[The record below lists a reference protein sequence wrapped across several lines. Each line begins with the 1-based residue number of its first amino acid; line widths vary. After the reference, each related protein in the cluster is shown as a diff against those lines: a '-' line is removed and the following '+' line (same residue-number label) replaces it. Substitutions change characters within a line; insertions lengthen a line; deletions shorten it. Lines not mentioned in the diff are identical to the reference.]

1 MIEIQLAG
9 AGAGKTY
16 GMAEK
21 ILHQFD
27 PKSHKL
33 IYAITYTNKAAENIA
48 EAIIE
53 QRGYLPET
61 IKVCTVHTFLLNEV
75 IYPYSPVM
83 LDQVYTTS
91 SRCPLSFGSRDG
103 ETKTRHQ
110 LQRERAS
117 IIGRLKAKQVVHVEE
132 VYAVA
137 RKILDLNHSANRTRA
152 KAAKVTYIHDILKA
166 SIDKIFLDE
175 AQDLDQIALQAID
188 AIGKHAV
195 DIYMVG
201 DPKQA
206 IKFPDAFPEYV
217 AVNENEDHVNVLPNN
232 NESRRVPQRIL
243 NISNLFCPAGQEQT
257 SLSNVEGGLHYVL
270 SSDDGYDEFLNSH
283 IDSDSL
289 VSIFRREGNYSTKDS
304 ESLPYLHPDI
314 NELLI
319 QYNPKIDDGLVLGAA
334 IHWLNENIGTNTDNQ
349 VSSDFLAKFKIP
361 YSGQSYAQIQ
371 SSISDFKS
379 TNANNAQYH
388 ISSIDRTKGLEAE
401 SCVII
406 LNKAIYKFLV
416 RDRIRAA
423 DRHNTTWNKVYVALT
438 RSLSDVILVVDE
450 QVCNDRPLDQI
461 TSKLEDLGFSRLDLN
476 TEQETQELEEA

>member
-16 GMAEK
+16 GLAEK

-27 PKSHKL
+27 PKSHKH
-33 IYAITYTNKAAENIA
+33 IYAITYTNKATENIA
-48 EAIIE
+48 EAIID
-53 QRGYLPET
+53 QLGYLPET
-61 IKVCTVHTFLLNEV
+61 IKVSTVHTFFLNEI
-75 IYPYSPVM
+75 IYPYSPVI

-91 SRCPLSFGSRDG
+91 SRCSLSFGSRNG
-103 ETKTRHQ
+103 ETKTPHQ

-117 IIGRLKAKQVVHVEE
+117 IIAMLKAKQVVHVEE
-132 VYAVA
+132 VYTVT

-152 KAAKVTYIHDILKA
+152 KKNKIAYIHDILKS

-175 AQDLDQIALQAID
+175 AQDLDQIALQAVD
-188 AIGKHAV
+188 AIGRHAV
-195 DIYMVG
+195 DIFMVG

-206 IKFPDAFPEYV
+206 IKFPDSFREYV
-217 AVNENEDHVNVLPNN
+217 AVNKNEDHVNVLPNN

-257 SLSNVEGGLHYVL
+257 SLSDVEGRLHYVL
-270 SSDDGYDEFLNSH
+270 SSDDGYDEFLNNH

-319 QYNPKIDDGLVLGAA
+319 QHNPKIDEDLVLGAA
-334 IHWLNENIGTNTDNQ
+334 IHWLDENIGTNTDNH
-349 VSSDFLAKFKIP
+349 VSSNFLTKFNIP
-361 YSGQSYAQIQ
+361 YSGQSYAQLR
-371 SSISDFKS
+371 SSINDFKS
-379 TNANNAQYH
+379 TNANNAKYH

-406 LNKAIYKFLV
+406 LNKAIFKYLV
-416 RDRIRAA
+416 RDRITAA

-450 QVCNDRPLDQI
+450 QVCNGRPLNEI
-461 TSKLEDLGFSRLDLN
+461 TSTLEDLGFTRLDLN
-476 TEQETQELEEA
+476 TEQEQ

>member
-21 ILHQFD
+21 ILQQFD

-33 IYAITYTNKAAENIA
+33 IFAITYTNKATENIA
-48 EAIIE
+48 EAIID
-53 QRGYLPET
+53 QLGYLPET

-91 SRCPLSFGSRDG
+91 SRCSLTFVSRDG
-103 ETKTRHQ
+103 ETKTRTQ
-110 LQRERAS
+110 LQRERGS
-117 IIGRLKAKQVVHVEE
+117 IIARLKAKQVVHVEE

-137 RKILDLNHSANRTRA
+137 RKILDPNHSTNRPRA
-152 KAAKVTYIHDILKA
+152 KKAKVAYIHDILKS
-166 SIDKIFLDE
+166 SINKIFLDE
-175 AQDLDQIALQAID
+175 AQDLDKTAIQALD
-188 AIGKHAV
+188 AVGKNVV

-206 IKFPDAFPEYV
+206 IKFPDAFREYV

-243 NISNLFCPAGQEQT
+243 NVSNLFCPAGQEQT
-257 SLSNVEGGLHYVL
+257 SLSDVEGELHYVL
-270 SSDDGYDEFLNSH
+270 STDQGYDEFLNSH
-283 IDSDSL
+283 INSDSL
-289 VSIFRREGNYSTKDS
+289 VSIYRKEGNYSTKDS
-304 ESLPYLHPDI
+304 ESLPYLQPDI

-319 QYNPKIDDGLVLGAA
+319 QHNPKIDEDLVLGAA
-334 IHWLNENIGTNTDNQ
+334 IHWLDENIGTNTDNQ
-349 VSSDFLAKFKIP
+349 VSSDFLTKFKIP
-361 YSGQSYAQIQ
+361 YSGKSYAQLR
-371 SSISDFKS
+371 SSINDYKS
-379 TNANNAQYH
+379 ANANSAQYH

-416 RDRIRAA
+416 RDRLRAA

-438 RSLSDVILVVDE
+438 RSLSNVILVVDE
-450 QVCNDRPLDQI
+450 QVCNDRPLDEI
-461 TSKLEDLGFSRLDLN
+461 TSKLEDLGFSRLNLN
-476 TEQETQELEEA
+476 NGQELQELEEA